1 MPNRNRPNF
10 APYPRTVRY
19 DLETVLRNVFAPG
32 KVWRIDPVTK
42 RLLAVEWI
50 GIRDELD
57 RMLAL
62 DYPRPQRVNDSVVIE
77 GHATITFDEIERKF
91 TVTI

>member
-1 MPNRNRPNF
+1 M
-10 APYPRTVRY
+10 RY
-19 DLETVLRNVFAPG
+19 NLETCLWNVFAPG

-42 RLLAVEWI
+42 RLLAVEWV
-50 GIRDELD
+50 GIRDKLD

-62 DYPRPQRVNDSVVIE
+62 DYPRPQRVNDSIVIE

-91 TVTI
+91 KVTV